1 MPVHAVHVLLLVIDD
16 EVLHLVDTML
26 LWVGHRV
33 VQSFLVGILIH
44 VMDDDVGG

>member
-1 MPVHAVHVLLLVIDD
+1 MHVLLLVIDNG
-16 EVLHLVDTML
+16 VLHLIDMML

-44 VMDDDVGG
+44 AMDDDVGG

>member
-1 MPVHAVHVLLLVIDD
+1 MHVLLLVIDD
-16 EVLHLVDTML
+16 GVMHLLVDTML

-44 VMDDDVGG
+44 AMDDDVGG